1 MYPVSD
7 VFLQAVQMKTRH
19 YYWTGKI
26 TTTGGAVYEFGPE
39 DIVKGSGYISAQCCG
54 SSEIEMGTV
63 YAAEFGI
70 SLFSS
75 IDRYTLKDAKI
86 ELFYHLE
93 LTDGTY
99 ETVPMGI
106 FEVSEANRKVR
117 TLELKGYDYML
128 RFERNFNGFET
139 IGVPYDF
146 IALCCKACKVEMA
159 QTKEQIEAMTN
170 GTQTLSIYTENDIET
185 YRDCLYYVG
194 QVLAGFFVIN
204 REGKL
209 ELRKYG
215 MSPVQTYEAKHR
227 FSSSFSDFI
236 TRYTAVN
243 STNRRTE
250 IAEYY
255 ALETDDALTM
265 NLGVNPLLQ
274 FGLEETREM
283 LCRNILNDIAQIRY
297 VPFESD
303 TIGNPALD
311 LGDVLTFSGGQADAS
326 QLAAITS
333 MEIKIGGKETLKC
346 VGKNPLLAQSK
357 SKNDKNIAGLMN
369 SIEQGKIG
377 IHTFTNASV
386 IDVAETDKKIISI
399 QFATSEANH
408 VQFFGQ
414 VMINVAAKAVTKA
427 GEAAGSITVPALP
440 VSTASGISDA
450 DGTDNGSSDSAGMG
464 AGDTSE
470 STDSTESGTGD
481 TSGNTDAGG
490 TDTTAE
496 SSSTSETVIQVAL
509 PVTIEMDGQAE
520 GIITYE
526 FNDTKLTTPVPVE
539 TWHSGKHILSLYYP
553 IENVIANYT
562 NTFNV
567 YLRMTGGTGRIEVGD
582 IIASISGQS
591 MAAKEAW
598 DGKITIDE
606 KIQPFR
612 LSAAIRPIAFTEVM
626 AKEVKWVVNYYWSD
640 TITGRQKVGAF
651 GQIIETGGT
660 A

>member
-1 MYPVSD
+1 MYAVSEA
-7 VFLQAVQMKTRH
+7 FLTAVQKKTRH

-54 SSEIEMGTV
+54 SSEIELGTV

-75 IDRYTLKDAKI
+75 IDRYTLKDAKV

-93 LTDGTY
+93 LTDGSY
-99 ETVPMGI
+99 EKVPMGI

-128 RFERNFNGFET
+128 RFERNFNGYET
-139 IGVPYDF
+139 IGTPYDF

-170 GTQTLSIYTENDIET
+170 GTQVLSIYMENDIET
-185 YRDCLYYVG
+185 YRDCLFYVG

-209 ELRKYG
+209 EIRQYG
-215 MSPVQTYEAKHR
+215 MTAVQTYEAKHR

-243 STNRRTE
+243 STNKRTE
-250 IAEYY
+250 TAEYY

-274 FGLEETREM
+274 FGTKDAREAI
-283 LCRNILNDIAQIRY
+283 CRSILGVISKIKY

-311 LGDVLTFSGGQADAS
+311 LGDALQFAGGSADAD
-326 QLAAITS
+326 QVAAITS
-333 MEIKIGGKETLKC
+333 IECRIGGKETFKC

-357 SKNDKNIAGLMN
+357 SKNDKNIAGLLN
-369 SIEQGKIG
+369 QIEAGKIG
-377 IHTFTNASV
+377 VHTFTNATAFSL
-386 IDVAETDKKIISI
+386 TDKDLKIISI
-399 QFATSEANH
+399 QFASTESNH
-408 VQFFGQ
+408 MQFFGQ
-414 VMINVAAKAVTKA
+414 VVVDVTADKVNQTGTVEGTITIPAMTVGAAA
-427 GEAAGSITVPALP
+427 
-440 VSTASGISDA
+440 
-450 DGTDNGSSDSAGMG
+450 
-464 AGDTSE
+464 
-470 STDSTESGTGD
+470 STD
-481 TSGNTDAGG
+481 DAAR
-490 TDTTAE
+490 TTYASDMAE
-496 SSSTSETVIQVAL
+496 TAVSSTSETTIQVSF
-509 PVTIEMDGQAE
+509 PVTIETDGEA
-520 GIITYE
+520 IVTVTYE
-526 FNDTKLTTPVPVE
+526 FNDTILETPKLVE
-539 TWHSGKHILSLYYP
+539 TWHSGKHVLSLYYP

-567 YLRMTGGTGRIEVGD
+567 YLRITGGSGTIDAGD
-582 IIASISGQS
+582 VIATIGGQS

-598 DGKITIDE
+598 DGKLEIEE
-606 KIQPFR
+606 KIIPFR
-612 LSAAIRPIAFTEVM
+612 LTAKIAPRAFTETIT
-626 AKEVKWVVNYYWSD
+626 KDIKWVVQYSWGD
-640 TITGRQKVGAF
+640 TIQRQKVGGFTAF
-651 GQIIETGGT
+651 IETGGT

>member
-1 MYPVSD
+1 MYLVSD
-7 VFLQAVQMKTRH
+7 AFLQAVQRKTRH

-54 SSEIEMGTV
+54 SSEIELGTV

-75 IDRYTLKDAKI
+75 IDRYTLKDAKV

-93 LTDGTY
+93 LADGSF
-99 ETVPMGI
+99 EKVPMGI

-117 TLELKGYDYML
+117 ALELKGYDYML

-139 IGVPYDF
+139 IGTPYDF

-170 GTQTLSIYTENDIET
+170 GMQALSIYTENDIET

-194 QVLAGFFVIN
+194 QVLAGFFAIN

-215 MSPVQTYEAKHR
+215 MSSVQTYEAKHR

-311 LGDVLTFSGGQADAS
+311 LGDVLTFSGGQADAN

-386 IDVAETDKKIISI
+386 IDVADTDKKIISI
-399 QFATSEANH
+399 QFATSEENH

-414 VMINVAAKAVTKA
+414 VMINVAAKAVTKT
-427 GEAAGSITVPALP
+427 GEAAGSITIPALP
-440 VSTASGISDA
+440 VSTSA
-450 DGTDNGSSDSAGMG
+450 TDD
-464 AGDTSE
+464 
-470 STDSTESGTGD
+470 SGTGTAD
-481 TSGNTDAGG
+481 TTGTGTEDTAGSADAAG
-490 TDTTAE
+490 TDKFAG
-496 SSSTSETVIQVAL
+496 SSSTTETVIQVTL
-509 PVTIEMDGQAE
+509 PVTIETDGQAE

-526 FNDTKLTTPVPVE
+526 FNDTKLTAPVPVE

-567 YLRMTGGTGRIEVGD
+567 YLRMTGGTGKIEIGD
-582 IIASISGQS
+582 VIASISGQS

-598 DGKITIDE
+598 DGKIAIDE

-612 LSAAIRPIAFTEVM
+612 LTAAIRPTAFTEVM
-626 AKEVKWVVNYYWSD
+626 EKEVKWVVNYYWSD

-651 GQIIETGGT
+651 GKIMETGGT

>member
-1 MYPVSD
+1 MYAVSD
-7 VFLQAVQMKTRH
+7 AFLQAVQMQTRH

-54 SSEIEMGTV
+54 SSEIELGTV

-75 IDRYTLKDAKI
+75 IDRYTLKDAKV
-86 ELFYHLE
+86 EMFYHLE
-93 LTDGTY
+93 LADGSY

-139 IGVPYDF
+139 IGTPYDF

-170 GTQTLSIYTENDIET
+170 GTQALSIYTENDIET

-209 ELRKYG
+209 EIRQYG
-215 MSPVQTYEAKHR
+215 MNAVQTYEAKHR

-326 QLAAITS
+326 QLTAITS

-414 VMINVAAKAVTKA
+414 VMINVAAKAVTKT
-427 GEAAGSITVPALP
+427 GEATGSITIPSLP
-440 VSTASGISDA
+440 VSTAPGASESG
-450 DGTDNGSSDSAGMG
+450 GTDSGSSNSAG
-464 AGDTSE
+464 T
-470 STDSTESGTGD
+470 GTGD
-481 TSGNTDAGG
+481 TSGDTDTTGSGTGETSGSTDAGDA
-490 TDTTAE
+490 DTAAE
-496 SSSTSETVIQVAL
+496 SSTAETAIQVTL
-509 PVTIEMDGQAE
+509 PVTIETDGQAE

-526 FNDTKLTTPVPVE
+526 FNDAKLTTPVPVE

-562 NTFNV
+562 NIFNV

-598 DGKITIDE
+598 DGKIAIDE
-606 KIQPFR
+606 KTQPFR
-612 LSAAIRPIAFTEVM
+612 LTAAIRPFAFTEVM
-626 AKEVKWVVNYYWSD
+626 EKEVKWVVNYYWSD
-640 TITGRQKVGAF
+640 TITGRQRVGAF
-651 GQIIETGGT
+651 GQIMETGGI

>member
-1 MYPVSD
+1 MYAVSD
-7 VFLQAVQMKTRH
+7 AFLQAVQRKTRR

-54 SSEIEMGTV
+54 SSEIELGTV

-75 IDRYTLKDAKI
+75 IDRYTLKDAKV

-93 LTDGTY
+93 LTDGSY
-99 ETVPMGI
+99 EKVPMGI

-139 IGVPYDF
+139 IGTPYDF

-170 GTQTLSIYTENDIET
+170 GTQVLSIYTENDIET

-215 MSPVQTYEAKHR
+215 MSSVQTYEAKHR

-236 TRYTAVN
+236 TRYTAIN

-311 LGDVLTFSGGQADAS
+311 LGDVLTFSGGQADAN

-386 IDVAETDKKIISI
+386 IDVADTDKKIISI
-399 QFATSEANH
+399 QFATSEENH

-414 VMINVAAKAVTKA
+414 VMINVAAKAVTKT
-427 GEAAGSITVPALP
+427 GEAAGSITIPALP
-440 VSTASGISDA
+440 VSTSA
-450 DGTDNGSSDSAGMG
+450 TDD
-464 AGDTSE
+464 
-470 STDSTESGTGD
+470 SGTGTAD
-481 TSGNTDAGG
+481 TTGTGTEDTAGSADAAG
-490 TDTTAE
+490 TDKFAG
-496 SSSTSETVIQVAL
+496 SSSTTETVIQVTL
-509 PVTIEMDGQAE
+509 PVTIETDGQAE

-526 FNDTKLTTPVPVE
+526 FNDTKLTAPVPVE

-567 YLRMTGGTGRIEVGD
+567 YLRMTGGTGKIEIGD
-582 IIASISGQS
+582 VIASISGQS

-598 DGKITIDE
+598 DGKIAIDE

-612 LSAAIRPIAFTEVM
+612 LTAAIRPTAFTEVM
-626 AKEVKWVVNYYWSD
+626 EKEVKWVVNYYWSD

-651 GQIIETGGT
+651 GKIMETGGT